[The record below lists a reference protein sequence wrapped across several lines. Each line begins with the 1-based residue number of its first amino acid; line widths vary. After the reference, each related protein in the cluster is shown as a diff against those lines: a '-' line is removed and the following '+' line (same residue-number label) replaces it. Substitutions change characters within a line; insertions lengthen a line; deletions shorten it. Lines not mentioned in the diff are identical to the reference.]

1 MTDLTSIANRW
12 PNKVVLVVE
21 DDNFSFQ
28 YIEAILKGTGLTI
41 IHVKR
46 GEDAVNTCRSNEN
59 IDLVLMDIQL
69 PFMTGYE
76 ATKQIRAIRR
86 DLPIIA
92 QSANVLDDEWTKAI
106 NAGCNYYTSKP
117 IDSEELLSI
126 ISKCM
131 DRINKYFSQP
141 LYIQ

>member
-1 MTDLTSIANRW
+1 MTDLTCNTNRW

-46 GEDAVNTCRSNEN
+46 GEDAVNTCQSNEN

-76 ATKQIRAIRR
+76 ATKQIRAIRS

-92 QSANVLDDEWTKAI
+92 QSANVLNDEWTKAI

-126 ISKCM
+126 ISMYM
-131 DRINKYFSQP
+131 DRIN
-141 LYIQ
+141 